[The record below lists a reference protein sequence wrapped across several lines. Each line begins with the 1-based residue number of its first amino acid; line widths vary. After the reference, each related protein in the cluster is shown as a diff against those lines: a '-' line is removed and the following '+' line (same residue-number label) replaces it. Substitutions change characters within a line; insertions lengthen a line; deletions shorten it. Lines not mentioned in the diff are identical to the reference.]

1 MPSRIVLVIPADVHD
16 LARNMTPPGFD
27 LTIAAPRTPEYQG
40 ALAEA
45 EYLVGFVDML
55 VNDALYRA
63 APNLKLIPVS
73 YTHLTL
79 PTKA

>member
-45 EYLVGFVDML
+45 EYLVGSEMCIRDRSSPISSISLM
-55 VNDALYRA
+55 
-63 APNLKLIPVS
+63 
-73 YTHLTL
+73 
-79 PTKA
+79 PTRSV